1 MAESLG
7 LQRHRFDIP
16 DEVAY
21 LNCAYFS
28 PQPLAVREAGLAAL
42 DTKAHPWNVLPD
54 DFFTPGERLRQ
65 LFAGLVNGD
74 ADGVAFAPSV
84 SYAVGV
90 AVRNVEVG
98 PGRNVV
104 VLTEQFSSD
113 VYPWRGK
120 VAEDGGEIVT
130 VPHPGP
136 DAAWTD
142 ALLDHVDD
150 DTAVVAVSNVH
161 WTDGRKV
168 DLVKVGEAARSVG
181 AALVVDV
188 SQSLGAV
195 PFDVEAVQPDFVVA
209 VGYKW
214 LMGPYSHGYLWAAP
228 HRRDGVPIE
237 QTWTSRVRS
246 EDFSRLVDYTDELKA
261 GARRYDY
268 GEWSNFTLMP
278 MATAAL
284 EFITELTPER
294 IGATIAPFTERL
306 ERGAAE
312 IGLQPVRSEHRFEH
326 MMGVRFPGG
335 IPDGLRPALAAANVH
350 VSVRSD
356 SIRVSPNVYNSEGD
370 IDRLLEVFDSVT

>member
-28 PQPLAVREAGLAAL
+28 PQPRAVREAGLAAL
-42 DTKAHPWNVLPD
+42 NTKAHPWKVVPG
-54 DFFTPGERLRQ
+54 DFFTPGERLRE

-74 ADGVAFAPSV
+74 GDGVGFAPSV

-90 AVRNVEVG
+90 AARNVEVG

-104 VLTEQFSSD
+104 MLAEQFSSD
-113 VYPWRGK
+113 VYPWRAK
-120 VAEDGGEIVT
+120 VAEDGGGIVT
-130 VPHPGP
+130 VPHPG

-142 ALLDHVDD
+142 ALVHHIDD

-195 PFDVEAVQPDFVVA
+195 RFDVEAVQPDFVVA

-228 HRRDGVPIE
+228 HRRGGMPIE
-237 QTWTSRVRS
+237 QTWTSRMGS

-268 GEWSNFTLMP
+268 GEWSNFTLLP

-284 EFITELTPER
+284 ELIAELTPEG
-294 IGATIAPFTERL
+294 IGATIAPLTDRL
-306 ERGAAE
+306 ERGAVE
-312 IGLQPVRSEHRFEH
+312 IGLQPVRSQHRFEH

-335 IPDGLRPALAAANVH
+335 IPGALRPALAAADVH

-356 SIRVSPNVYNSEGD
+356 SVRVSPNVYNTESD
-370 IDRLLEVFDSVT
+370 IDRLLEVFDTVA

>member
-1 MAESLG
+1 MADPLG
-7 LQRHRFDIP
+7 PQRHRFDIP

-42 DTKAHPWNVLPD
+42 DVKSHPWNVVPD
-54 DFFTPGERLRQ
+54 DFFSPGERLRR

-90 AVRNVEVG
+90 AARNVEVG
-98 PGRNVV
+98 AGRNVV
-104 VLTEQFSSD
+104 MLAEQFSSD
-113 VYPWRGK
+113 VYPWRAR
-120 VAEDGGEIVT
+120 VAEGGGDIVT
-130 VPHPGP
+130 VPHPG

-142 ALLDHVDD
+142 ALLEHIDD

-168 DLVKVGEAARSVG
+168 DLARVGAAVRDVG

-195 PFDVEAVQPDFVVA
+195 PFDVEAVRPDFVVA

-228 HRRDGVPIE
+228 HRREGAPIE
-237 QTWTSRVRS
+237 ETWTSRMGS

-284 EFITELTPER
+284 ELITELGPER
-294 IGATIAPFTERL
+294 IGATIAPLTERL
-306 ERGAAE
+306 ERGSAE
-312 IGLQPVRSEHRFEH
+312 IGLQPVHSDHRFEH
-326 MMGVRFPGG
+326 LMGVRFPGG
-335 IPDGLRPALAAANVH
+335 IPDALRPALAAANVH

-356 SIRVSPNVYNSEGD
+356 SIRVSPNVYNTAGD
-370 IDRLLEVFDSVT
+370 IDRLLEVFDSIV